1 MNPPIR
7 LLENVNVS
15 FKDHSAIVKRYV
27 LEGRIKIM
35 RARNYVGP
43 GLSAVYFK
51 NGHVAACYEVARSK
65 IEIECAHLI
74 FSLICV

>member
-27 LEGRIKIM
+27 LEVRIKVM
-35 RARNYVGP
+35 
-43 GLSAVYFK
+43 
-51 NGHVAACYEVARSK
+51 
-65 IEIECAHLI
+65 
-74 FSLICV
+74 